1 MSILF
6 DKYNYFMS
14 ILLDRNKFNSF
25 KLMLDR
31 SEFVLQLAGIP
42 VNSEQCAVPGSE
54 EEEKGDVKKAP
65 ALPELSI
72 ILYKISLVY

>member
-1 MSILF
+1 
-6 DKYNYFMS
+6 MS

-54 EEEKGDVKKAP
+54 EEKK
-65 ALPELSI
+65 ET
-72 ILYKISLVY
+72 